1 MKEGD
6 MVTVFSLNSKIGT
19 IVGFTK
25 DEVIVMLSDGNFWK
39 GSKRDIKPLEQEESN
54 GV

>member
-25 DEVIVMLSDGNFWK
+25 DEVIVMLSNGNFWK
-39 GSKRDIKPLEQEESN
+39 GSKRTHLTTTSQPQAQ
-54 GV
+54 